1 MSQKLDRLKDILG
14 EVSDINHAI
23 AVLSWD
29 QQVNMPPG
37 GNEAR
42 GRQLGTL
49 GKLAQEKFIA
59 DEVGSLLEDLTWTS
73 QNQKGTRLAC
83 IKHVKECMIK
93 TENSSQ
99 CGFRSLRQHLSGISL
114 FSRFDRLTLMRLR
127 HILPFSPRRV
137 V

>member
-1 MSQKLDRLKDILG
+1 MASDTKYLHSLVGFAILIDWFL
-14 EVSDINHAI
+14 VSHN
-23 AVLSWD
+23 
-29 QQVNMPPG
+29 Q
-37 GNEAR
+37 
-42 GRQLGTL
+42 
-49 GKLAQEKFIA
+49 GKVQEF
-59 DEVGSLLEDLTWTS
+59 LTWTS

>member
-1 MSQKLDRLKDILG
+1 MLLLVTESSGSERRHTCPGRVNYETTPCRGCWSLRIPAS
-14 EVSDINHAI
+14 VISRYAI
-23 AVLSWD
+23 CSTF
-29 QQVNMPPG
+29 P
-37 GNEAR
+37 
-42 GRQLGTL
+42 
-49 GKLAQEKFIA
+49 
-59 DEVGSLLEDLTWTS
+59 LTWTS